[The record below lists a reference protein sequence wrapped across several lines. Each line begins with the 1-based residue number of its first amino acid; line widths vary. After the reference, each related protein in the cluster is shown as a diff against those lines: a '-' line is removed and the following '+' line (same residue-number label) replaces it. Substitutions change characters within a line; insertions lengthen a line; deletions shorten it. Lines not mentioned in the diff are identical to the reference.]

1 MSRKI
6 HTYPDKILTQK
17 ARPVEKIDDYI
28 IDLSRDMARLMYEH
42 RGIGLAAPQ
51 VGESLRVVTVDLSGP
66 DNQEDLFTYINPEII
81 ASEDETTTEEGC
93 LSVAGYQTR
102 VCRARKVKVRALN
115 LQGEEVIHEGEDLWA
130 VCMQHE
136 IDHLNGILFIDHIS
150 RLKRAMYDK
159 KVKKW
164 LENKKE

>member
-6 HTYPDKILTQK
+6 HTYPDKILLQQ
-17 ARPVEKIDDYI
+17 AGPVEKIDDYI
-28 IDLSRDMARLMYEH
+28 VDLSRDMARLMYEN

-66 DNQEDLFTYINPEII
+66 DRQEELFTYINPEII
-81 ASEDETTTEEGC
+81 SSEEEITTEEGC
-93 LSVAGYQTR
+93 LSVAGYQSNVR
-102 VCRARKVKVRALN
+102 RARKIQIRALN
-115 LQGEEVIHEGEDLWA
+115 LQGEEVIHQGEDLWA
-130 VCMQHE
+130 VCLQHE

-164 LENKKE
+164 LDR